1 MLGIPTATFMVLNIQ
16 SGDQQTWGPRE
27 GLAGFPALPLWKK
40 RDHRFWMSW
49 RFADLGVGWR
59 KLGAGNGLLMSKTF
73 NKVGFPGSSDGKKQ
87 TNKQTKPAS
96 NAGDPGWIP
105 ELGRFASRREW
116 QPTPVFLPREFHR
129 QPWGHKRVRHYWATN
144 TKSEDKLHL
153 SSKMEIDFV

>member
-1 MLGIPTATFMVLNIQ
+1 
-16 SGDQQTWGPRE
+16 
-27 GLAGFPALPLWKK
+27 
-40 RDHRFWMSW
+40 
-49 RFADLGVGWR
+49 
-59 KLGAGNGLLMSKTF
+59 MSKTF

-129 QPWGHKRVRHYWATN
+129 QPWGHKRVRHY
-144 TKSEDKLHL
+144 
-153 SSKMEIDFV
+153 